1 MDKRHYTSREL
12 MHAKASIKSIQNKY
26 KFTYPTVVTVATDQ

>member
-1 MDKRHYTSREL
+1 MDKRHYTRREL
-12 MHAKASIKSIQNKY
+12 MHAKAPIKSIQNKY